1 MIALST
7 SQMHVAIVLDQLPA
21 ADHQIVGRWS
31 SRLTVTGNASLQLD
45 PASGPARA
53 GGRTRRDLR

>member
-1 MIALST
+1 
-7 SQMHVAIVLDQLPA
+7 MHVAIVLDQLPA
-21 ADHQIVGRWS
+21 ADHQIVGRWP